1 MRIGVALVVLA
12 DLFIRAQ
19 DISAFFT
26 DDGLMPTHLLKNF
39 GWQPGYWSLHS
50 LSGSLAYTIT
60 LFCIHSLCALCLLVG
75 YKTRLVTI
83 LVWALTVS
91 LHNRNLFILQSGDD
105 LLRLTLFW
113 AMFIPWG
120 NAYSVDSAKYTTRTK
135 LRSVPIFGY
144 LLLIASVYFF
154 TVFFKNSNEWRNEG
168 SAIYYA
174 LSLDQIRLAG
184 GDWLYTHPLL
194 MQWLTHLV
202 YVIEIAIPILILWPG
217 KHPVCRGSA
226 FILFLILHIGISL
239 TMYVGLF
246 YIINLT
252 TALALIPGEWLNKL
266 KLPRISHTGKAFR
279 GAHRLTRRITNGFA
293 WFVIFICLTL
303 NLSYMNW
310 FSYELQD
317 EFKLV
322 INSLR
327 LNQYWGMFS
336 PNIMKEDG
344 WFVYEGYT
352 KEGKHWDLKLNKP
365 FITIKKPEHV
375 VKDYKSDR
383 WRKLAENMQRDSYT
397 FLRPLYCKY
406 YLKKWNSTHPENPMQ
421 SLDLIFFKEINL
433 ANYKTSAPER
443 IQFCLC
449 LTNNE

>member
-1 MRIGVALVVLA
+1 MRIGLAMVVLA

-19 DISAFFT
+19 DLTAFFT

-39 GWQPGYWSLHS
+39 GWQPGYWSFHS
-50 LSGSLAYTIT
+50 LNGSYAYTAFIFI
-60 LFCIHSLCALCLLVG
+60 LHSLCAIGLLLG
-75 YKTRLVTI
+75 YRTKLATI
-83 LVWALTVS
+83 LVWIFTVS

-120 NAYSVDSAKYTTRTK
+120 HAYSVDSSKFRTRQK
-135 LRSVPIFGY
+135 IKSVAVFGY
-144 LLLIASVYFF
+144 LLLISSVYFF
-154 TVFFKNSNEWRNEG
+154 TVFFKNSDEWRYDG

-194 MQWLTHLV
+194 MKWLTHAV
-202 YVIEIAIPILILWPG
+202 YVIEIAIPLLILWPG
-217 KHPVCRGSA
+217 RHQALRGTA
-226 FILFLILHIGISL
+226 FLLFLFLHIGISL

-252 TALALIPGEWLNKL
+252 TALALIPGEWLNKM
-266 KLPRISHTGKAFR
+266 KLPSISNAGKILVQPN
-279 GAHRLTRRITNGFA
+279 RLVRMFSNGFA

-310 FSYELQD
+310 FNYELND
-317 EFKLV
+317 EFKVV
-322 INSLR
+322 INTLR

-406 YLKKWNSTHPENPMQ
+406 YLKKWNSSHPENQMQ

-433 ANYKTSAPER
+433 ANYKTSEPER
-443 IQFCLC
+443 VQFCLC
-449 LTNNE
+449 MNSYE